1 MSRRFMRGKG
11 GSQRLSARGI
21 YLTPL
26 RPFWPCGGQ
35 IICDTRKVADVDGL
49 RPPDTPE
56 CDFDWHLLRD
66 GRAQTFSP

>member
-1 MSRRFMRGKG
+1 MRGKG

-35 IICDTRKVADVDGL
+35 IICDTRKVADVDAASDLLTL
-49 RPPDTPE
+49 RNATLIGI
-56 CDFDWHLLRD
+56 F
-66 GRAQTFSP
+66 